1 MPEYKPRIADSML
14 KERLEYAGAV
24 LIEGP
29 KWCGKTMTASQ
40 QAKSILDMQDED
52 NSDKYIKAADAQ
64 PSLLLD
70 GDAPRL
76 IDEWQMAPNLW
87 NAVRHRIDKNSVPGQ
102 YILTG
107 SYVPAKN
114 QNRHSGAGR
123 FSRLIMRPMTLF
135 ESGISTGAISIKD
148 LFEGTAKVSGMSDLK
163 IWDLAVALVKGGWP
177 KYIDQNERICMLA
190 IKDYLNTIAETDI
203 ARVNGIRRDPANV
216 KLLMR
221 SLARNVSSTA
231 SVSTIKKDMAGDTDT
246 ISERTVTS
254 YISELRHLYIIEDVP
269 AWNPSVRSK
278 TSIRTAPKR
287 NFVDPSLAVSALH
300 MSSDMLMKDF
310 NIFGL
315 LFESLCV
322 RDLRVYSQP
331 IYGEVCHYRDS
342 YDNEVDLVIA
352 LDDGRWAAVEVKMG
366 DSEIEKAAV
375 NLKKLRDTVDTA
387 KMNEPSFLMVLT
399 ATGPAYVREDGIYVI
414 PIGCLR
420 D

>member
-1 MPEYKPRIADSML
+1 MSEYKPRIADSML

>member
-1 MPEYKPRIADSML
+1 ML

-246 ISERTVTS
+246 ISGRTVTS

-352 LDDGRWAAVEVKMG
+352 LDDGCWAAVEVKMG

>member
-246 ISERTVTS
+246 ISGRTVTS

>member
-1 MPEYKPRIADSML
+1 ML

-114 QNRHSGAGR
+114 QDRHSGAGR

-163 IWDLAVALVKGGWP
+163 IRDLAVALVKGGWP
-177 KYIDQNERICMLA
+177 MYIDQNERICMLA

-310 NIFGL
+310 NTFGL

-399 ATGPAYVREDGIYVI
+399 ATGPAYVREDGICVI

>member
-1 MPEYKPRIADSML
+1 MSEYKPRIADSML

-114 QNRHSGAGR
+114 QDRHSGAGR

-163 IWDLAVALVKGGWP
+163 IRDLAVALVKGGWP

-310 NIFGL
+310 NTFGL

-399 ATGPAYVREDGIYVI
+399 ATGPAYVREDGICVI

>member
-269 AWNPSVRSK
+269 AWNPSVR
-278 TSIRTAPKR
+278 
-287 NFVDPSLAVSALH
+287 
-300 MSSDMLMKDF
+300 
-310 NIFGL
+310 
-315 LFESLCV
+315 
-322 RDLRVYSQP
+322 
-331 IYGEVCHYRDS
+331 
-342 YDNEVDLVIA
+342 
-352 LDDGRWAAVEVKMG
+352 
-366 DSEIEKAAV
+366 
-375 NLKKLRDTVDTA
+375 
-387 KMNEPSFLMVLT
+387 
-399 ATGPAYVREDGIYVI
+399 
-414 PIGCLR
+414 
-420 D
+420 

>member
-1 MPEYKPRIADSML
+1 ML

-269 AWNPSVRSK
+269 AWNPSVR
-278 TSIRTAPKR
+278 
-287 NFVDPSLAVSALH
+287 
-300 MSSDMLMKDF
+300 
-310 NIFGL
+310 
-315 LFESLCV
+315 
-322 RDLRVYSQP
+322 
-331 IYGEVCHYRDS
+331 
-342 YDNEVDLVIA
+342 
-352 LDDGRWAAVEVKMG
+352 
-366 DSEIEKAAV
+366 
-375 NLKKLRDTVDTA
+375 
-387 KMNEPSFLMVLT
+387 
-399 ATGPAYVREDGIYVI
+399 
-414 PIGCLR
+414 
-420 D
+420 

>member
-246 ISERTVTS
+246 ISEMTVTS

>member
-1 MPEYKPRIADSML
+1 MSEYKPRIADSML

-114 QNRHSGAGR
+114 QDRHSGAGR

-163 IWDLAVALVKGGWP
+163 IRDLAVALVKGGWP
-177 KYIDQNERICMLA
+177 MYIDQNERICMLA

-310 NIFGL
+310 NTFGL

-399 ATGPAYVREDGIYVI
+399 ATGPAYVREDGICVI

>member
-1 MPEYKPRIADSML
+1 
-14 KERLEYAGAV
+14 
-24 LIEGP
+24 
-29 KWCGKTMTASQ
+29 MTASQ

>member
-1 MPEYKPRIADSML
+1 ML

>member
-1 MPEYKPRIADSML
+1 MSEYKPRIADSML

-70 GDAPRL
+70 GDTPRL

-87 NAVRHRIDKNSVPGQ
+87 NAVRHRVDKNSAPGQ

-114 QNRHSGAGR
+114 QDRHSGAGR

-135 ESGISTGAISIKD
+135 ESGISTGTISIKD
-148 LFEGTAKVSGMSDLK
+148 LFEGTADVSGMSDLK
-163 IWDLAVALVKGGWP
+163 IGDLAVALVKGGWP
-177 KYIDQNERICMLA
+177 MYINQNERICMLA

-203 ARVNGIRRDPANV
+203 TRVNGIRRDPANV

-231 SVSTIKKDMAGDTDT
+231 SVSTIKKDMASDTDT

-310 NIFGL
+310 NTFGL

-331 IYGEVCHYRDS
+331 IYGEVSHYRDS
-342 YDNEVDLVIA
+342 YDNEIDLVIA
-352 LDDGRWAAVEVKMG
+352 LDDGRWAAAEVKMG
-366 DSEIEKAAV
+366 DSEIEKATV

-399 ATGPAYVREDGIYVI
+399 ATGPAYVREDGIFVI